1 MRLLADEHVPPAI
14 VAALRSDGHDVER
27 VGESI
32 ELGSDDRTVLDHA
45 STTDRV
51 ILSEDVDFRGGN
63 PSLSAETYPGVLVC
77 ETGAKASRIA
87 VAVGRIEELAVPLA
101 GSVYYVPGNWC

>member
-14 VAALRSDGHDVER
+14 VAALHSDGHNVER

-32 ELGSDDRTVLDHA
+32 ELGSDDRTVLEHA
-45 STTDRV
+45 IATDRV

-63 PSLSAETYPGVLVC
+63 PSLSAEPHPGVLVC
-77 ETGAKASRIA
+77 DTDAQASRIA
-87 VAVGRIEELAVPLA
+87 VAGGRIEEFAVPLD
-101 GSVYYVPGNWC
+101 GSVFYVPGNWC